1 VDDKGLFVYCFLVY
15 ASSFFSCGPQH
26 IEEYS
31 RIKKT
36 SKENA
41 AHRAS
46 DNPVKVVSPEDN
58 TGSGVSGLVL
68 NTETRP
74 LCVVSACR
82 DGGDEE
88 GENVHHGVDLAGD
101 AHVEKDNRADE
112 HAEEADQ
119 EKVAN
124 RVGVVIGEGYCGGV
138 LILQVHNKN
147 IMTLNL
153 AHMILCLLTIYKP
166 ASCCPSQTQ

>member
-1 VDDKGLFVYCFLVY
+1 VCSFLVF
-15 ASSFFSCGPQH
+15 ASSFFSWGPPH
-26 IEEYS
+26 IEKYS
-31 RIKKT
+31 RSKKT
-36 SKENA
+36 NTENA

-68 NTETRP
+68 DTETRP
-74 LCVVSACR
+74 LSVVSACR

-138 LILQVHNKN
+138 LILQEVHKKN
-147 IMTLNL
+147 IMTLKTWH
-153 AHMILCLLTIYKP
+153 A
-166 ASCCPSQTQ
+166 